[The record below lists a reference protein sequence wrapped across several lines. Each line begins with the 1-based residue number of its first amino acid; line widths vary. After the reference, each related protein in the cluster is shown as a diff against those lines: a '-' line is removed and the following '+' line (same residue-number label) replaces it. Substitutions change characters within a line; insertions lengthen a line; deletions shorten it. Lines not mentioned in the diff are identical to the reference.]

1 MLKVMEYMEETPET
15 AYEFLLR
22 KGIRKIHQPN
32 KRYNLTISELVEFLN
47 EFAEST
53 VSGMES
59 GSYAEHS
66 AKYHYR
72 YRSDFAI

>member
-1 MLKVMEYMEETPET
+1 MDYTAERTET

-47 EFAEST
+47 EFAASAIH
-53 VSGMES
+53 GMES
-59 GSYAEHS
+59 AGYEEDS
-66 AKYHYR
+66 ADYKYR